1 MENIVSSI
9 QGYIQPELFILVPV
23 LWFVGLGFKYW
34 EKFDN
39 KFIPMVLGGLGI
51 VLALLYTMANTEAL
65 TFSNVCLVVFTS
77 IAQGVLCAGGA
88 VYIDQLYKQA
98 HK

>member
-1 MENIVSSI
+1 MENIITTI
-9 QGYIQPELFILVPV
+9 QGYIQPELLILVPV

-34 EKFDN
+34 KKFDN
-39 KFIPMVLGGLGI
+39 KFIPVVLGAIGI
-51 VLALLYTMANTEAL
+51 VLALLYTMAHTDAL
-65 TFSNVCLVVFTS
+65 TFHTACLVVFTS
-77 IAQGVLCAGGA
+77 IVQGILCAGGA